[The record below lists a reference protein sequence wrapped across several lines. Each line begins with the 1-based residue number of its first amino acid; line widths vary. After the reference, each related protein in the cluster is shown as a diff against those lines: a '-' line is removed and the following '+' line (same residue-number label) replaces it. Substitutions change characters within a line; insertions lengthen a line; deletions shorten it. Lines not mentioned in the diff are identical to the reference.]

1 MGLFVEPLPSENWLP
16 SKVDVVVVGGGIV
29 GASAALFLAKRGV
42 KVALCEKGNIAG
54 EQSSRNWGWV
64 RQGQRDPR
72 EFPLMIESL
81 RLWERMNEDLESETG
96 FRRAGILF
104 AADSDENIAQNEA
117 WLDEARQHQID
128 ARMVSGSELQR
139 LTPGADKR
147 WKAGLFCAT
156 DGRAE
161 PHLATTAIALAARR
175 SGASVLTNCAVRG
188 LELSAGSVSA
198 VITEHGRI
206 CCSTVVV
213 AAGAW
218 SRRFLKDLDI
228 TLPQLK
234 VLGSV
239 MRTSPVEGG
248 PEAALWSTEFALRKR
263 IDGGYTIAN
272 GHASVVSIVPDSFRF
287 FANFWPAL
295 RSDFK
300 NLRLRVD
307 DRFIK
312 ECSESHH
319 IPPDRISP
327 YERTR
332 VLDPAPDKASLRRTF
347 ERLKKAFPVF
357 ASATVVQQWAGLI
370 DVTPDAI
377 PVISQV
383 DAVPGL
389 IVATGF
395 SGHGF
400 GIAPGAGRLAADLV
414 RGTPPVVDPTD
425 FRFSRFTDGTRVRPL
440 TGV

>member
-1 MGLFVEPLPSENWLP
+1 MGLLVEPVSSENRLP
-16 SKVDVVVVGGGIV
+16 SKVDVAVIGGGIV
-29 GASAALFLAKRGV
+29 GASAAHFLAKRGV
-42 KVALCEKGNIAG
+42 NVALCDKGNIAG
-54 EQSSRNWGWV
+54 EQSSRNWGWI
-64 RQGQRDPR
+64 RQARRDPR
-72 EFPLMIESL
+72 ELPLMVESL
-81 RLWERMNEDLESETG
+81 RLWERMNEELEFETG
-96 FRRAGILF
+96 FHRSGILF
-104 AADSDENIAQNEA
+104 AADNDENIAQNEA
-117 WLDEARQHQID
+117 WLEKARQNQIE
-128 ARMVSGSELQR
+128 ARMVSGPEIKR
-139 LTPGADKR
+139 LIPGADKR
-147 WKAGLFCAT
+147 WRAGLFCAT

-161 PHLATTAIALAARR
+161 PHLATTAVALAARR

-188 LELSAGSVSA
+188 LELSAGRVSGI
-198 VITEHGRI
+198 ITEHGRI
-206 CCSTVVV
+206 FCSTVVL

-239 MRTSPVEGG
+239 MRTSRVDDG
-248 PEAALWSTEFALRKR
+248 PEAALWSSEFALRKR

-272 GHASVVSIVPDSFRF
+272 GNGSVVSIVPDSFRF
-287 FANFWPAL
+287 FANFLPAL

-307 DRFIK
+307 GRFIK
-312 ECSESHH
+312 ECSESRP

-332 VLDPAPDKASLRRTF
+332 VLDPAPDKAGLRTTF
-347 ERLKKAFPVF
+347 DKLKKAFPVF
-357 ASATVVQQWAGLI
+357 ASATVVQQWAGLM

-414 RGTPPVVDPTD
+414 IGTPPVVDPTD
-425 FRFSRFTDGTRVRPL
+425 FRFSRFSDGTRVRR
-440 TGV
+440 